1 MPSLLIVVMPPP
13 ISIATNYIKFL
24 VFYGL
29 SHGTALEKNGVAQ
42 NIICTFKNLIN
53 YFLKLSCLFTKHKQ
67 CQIGKIDQFLTINQ
81 LKIQITEN
89 FKCQQ
94 QQSTEPS
101 IQLKFLWNQP
111 RLPSI
116 IGGGIAAKNGWEGW
130 AHLDLP

>member
-1 MPSLLIVVMPPP
+1 MAYSIPPLTPDRPQVKRPPPSLQIT
-13 ISIATNYIKFL
+13 SNFL

-42 NIICTFKNLIN
+42 NLICTFKNLIN

-101 IQLKFLWNQP
+101 IQLKFL
-111 RLPSI
+111 
-116 IGGGIAAKNGWEGW
+116 
-130 AHLDLP
+130 